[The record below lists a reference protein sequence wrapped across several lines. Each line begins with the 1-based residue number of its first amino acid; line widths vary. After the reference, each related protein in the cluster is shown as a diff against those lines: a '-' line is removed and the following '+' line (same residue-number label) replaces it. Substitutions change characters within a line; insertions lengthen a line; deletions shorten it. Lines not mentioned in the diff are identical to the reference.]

1 MKYTDKTKAELIK
14 YLEDDLN
21 SEVEMPK
28 GYYYAYKLSCRLVAY
43 CEVIDNKTAIKIIK
57 FMIRALNDTSGKRKT
72 NQ

>member
-14 YLEDDLN
+14 YLEDDLQ
-21 SEVEMPK
+21 SQIEIPK

-57 FMIRALNDTSGKRKT
+57 YITKVLNDTSGKK
-72 NQ
+72 